1 MEKTS
6 NEEYIGRIRSGLN
19 EDAAARKEREKR
31 RRKVLVDQMKA
42 HEAQEVGTGEWERGR
57 RGAGE
62 SGSGRGGRGRAG
74 ERERGG
80 ERGRGGVAGD
90 RGIRGEGEQEERRR
104 GGMGERGRGGG
115 VAGDRGIR
123 FDCLSNI

>member
-42 HEAQEVGTGEWERGR
+42 HEAQEVGTGEQRRGR
-57 RGAGE
+57 E
-62 SGSGRGGRGRAG
+62 
-74 ERERGG
+74 G
-80 ERGRGGVAGD
+80 ERGRGG
-90 RGIRGEGEQEERRR
+90 EGE
-104 GGMGERGRGGG
+104 GERGRGGAGGGG
-115 VAGDRGIR
+115 VTGDQGIKV
-123 FDCLSNI
+123 